1 MKKELLL
8 ASALVTTM
16 GFAGVVEAASA
27 TMSGHT
33 KVGVSGKS
41 LDDGTSDTKNRA
53 SQSSFQVSLSET
65 TDGGVTISTGFSLA
79 EESGDDSSGTVDAS
93 GLTLAFTDGSK
104 LDLVAAGN
112 ASGSHDI
119 SVPGSAGEESA
130 GTQSTA
136 NSATTGL
143 DAFTTATDIGFEYH
157 TAADFMADGLK
168 ASVSYSTDTGASNS
182 ATANAQSHYAIGATY
197 VTTAGD
203 TSVTIGAGYS
213 TTDYANTGTALT
225 NDETGMHV
233 GISAVTGDLTVAAG
247 FADGDRVIGSTSN
260 TEATANVIKAGAKY
274 VSGDITFN
282 VGIASGEA
290 QDGAAGGALANND
303 SVDTT
308 SASVSYAVA
317 SGVTAILG
325 YTSKDANNEG
335 STSDTAVGSG
345 WYLGATVS
353 F

>member
-1 MKKELLL
+1 MKKELLI
-8 ASALVTTM
+8 ASALVSTM
-16 GFAGVVEAASA
+16 AVAGVAQAATSS
-27 TMSGHT
+27 MSGHT

-41 LDDGTSDTKNRA
+41 ITGSPDSKTRA
-53 SQSSFQVSLSET
+53 SQSSFSVSISET
-65 TDGGVTISTGFSLA
+65 TDSGIKISTGFDLA

-93 GLTLAFTDGSK
+93 GLTLTFTDGSK

-130 GTQSTA
+130 GTVSTA
-136 NSATTGL
+136 NAATTDL

-168 ASVSYSTDTGASNS
+168 ASFSYSTDTGAASTV
-182 ATANAQSHYAIGATY
+182 TAVAQSHYAVGATY
-197 VTTAGD
+197 VTSAGD
-203 TSVTIGAGYS
+203 TAVTMGAGYS
-213 TTDYANTGTALT
+213 TTDFANTGTALS
-225 NDETGMHV
+225 NDESGYHV
-233 GISAVTGDLTVAAG
+233 GISAVTGNLTVAAG
-247 FADGDRVIGSTSN
+247 FADGDRVIPGNPTGMQSTNEVS
-260 TEATANVIKAGAKY
+260 KAGVKY

-282 VGIASGEA
+282 VGIAIGDAS
-290 QDGAAGGALANND
+290 DGATGAAYAGND
-303 SVDTT
+303 SVEST

-325 YTSKDANNEG
+325 YTNKDASNEG
-335 STSDTAVGSG
+335 FADAAVGSG
-345 WYLGATVS
+345 WYVGATVS